1 MMKDEAMSKRIS
13 VKERVLRLAKNKFL
27 RHGFYK
33 VSMDHLVKELR
44 TSKSSLYNHFDSKE
58 ALVKAVIDQLNA
70 EINQQ
75 LEKIL
80 DDDKLTFKGKLITI
94 SAFTKKLLTE
104 VSEEFLHDLEVN
116 TPDIW
121 DYYQHARKQR
131 INKYY
136 KRLFEMGIRAGV
148 VRSDINLEL
157 ILSVYLS
164 LTEIPL
170 RVEHTDQLEMD
181 PAKIYEDITEI
192 FLNGIIA
199 RD

>member
-1 MMKDEAMSKRIS
+1 MTALNKQIS
-13 VKERVLRLAKNKFL
+13 VKDRVLRLAKKKFL
-27 RHGFYK
+27 KHGFYK

-58 ALVKAVIDQLNA
+58 TLVKAVIDQLNT

-75 LEKIL
+75 LEEIL
-80 DDDKLTFKGKLITI
+80 NDDKLTFKGKLIAI
-94 SAFTKKLLTE
+94 SAFTKQLLTE

-121 DYYQHARKQR
+121 DYYQQGRKQR
-131 INKYY
+131 ISKYY
-136 KRLFEMGIRAGV
+136 KWLFEMGIQTGFIRD
-148 VRSDINLEL
+148 DINPEL

-170 RVEHTDQLEMD
+170 RFEYTDQLNMD
-181 PAKIYEDITEI
+181 HTKIYEDITEI
-192 FLNGIIA
+192 FLNGILVKE
-199 RD
+199 